1 MSHPLDIISLTPC
14 LLRSLKQLMEYLAE
28 FGLEIYPEGG
38 AWCWRWDETRE
49 QSACGFNTIGA
60 ALVDALMYRLERG
73 DQQVMQGL
81 N

>member
-28 FGLEIYPEGG
+28 SGLEIYPEGG

-49 QSACGFNTIGA
+49 
-60 ALVDALMYRLERG
+60 
-73 DQQVMQGL
+73 
-81 N
+81 